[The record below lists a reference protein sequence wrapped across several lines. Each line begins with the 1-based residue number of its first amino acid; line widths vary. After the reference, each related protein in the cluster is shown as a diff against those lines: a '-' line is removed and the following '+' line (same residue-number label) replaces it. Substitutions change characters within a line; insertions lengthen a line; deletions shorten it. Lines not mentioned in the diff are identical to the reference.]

1 MGAEDGDEG
10 EKFATLF
17 DGPRVVPC
25 EVLCLLL
32 LLARFLAGFVLG
44 SSARANKFFF
54 SRLVLRCAMNK
65 DIPA

>member
-1 MGAEDGDEG
+1 VGAEDGDEG

-32 LLARFLAGFVLG
+32 LLARFLAGFGLGVVGEGEQVL
-44 SSARANKFFF
+44 FLE
-54 SRLVLRCAMNK
+54 LVLLCAMNK